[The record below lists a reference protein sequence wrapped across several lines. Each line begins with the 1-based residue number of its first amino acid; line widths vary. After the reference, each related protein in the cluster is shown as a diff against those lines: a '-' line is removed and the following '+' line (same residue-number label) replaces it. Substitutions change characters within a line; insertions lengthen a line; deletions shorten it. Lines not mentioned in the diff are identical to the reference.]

1 MKFFA
6 LFGSLALT
14 FSLLAS
20 DFNPKGTWQ
29 GVMIRKG
36 TKMKDAMLVYFEF
49 DKDSDG
55 FVSGYSREEVYDSD
69 LFSMKKVNGD
79 LNDDGTLHIR
89 QIAETK
95 SNKSSRTTWCRVS
108 ASLKYDPVKGYLT
121 GEYVATDCR
130 NVVGDFI
137 LYRADFELDKSGE
150 VESSQIWFEQFLKDY
165 ADGLS
170 APEIRKIERDNFV
183 FEPIFFD
190 YDKFDIREEHHAF
203 LDGMIKIVKGHSDLR
218 VRVTGHTDS
227 DGSDQYNDTLS
238 YNRAQAITEYFVRR
252 GLDADR
258 LEIEFKG
265 ERSPIDT
272 NNNPKGK
279 QRNRRV
285 DFEFI

>member
-6 LFGSLALT
+6 FFGMILISISAI
-14 FSLLAS
+14 AA
-20 DFNPKGTWQ
+20 DFDPSGTWQ

-36 TKMKDAMLVYFEF
+36 TKMKDASIVYFDFE
-49 DKDSDG
+49 KNDG
-55 FVSGYSREEVYDSD
+55 VVTGYSREEIYDSD
-69 LFSMKKVNGD
+69 LYSLKKVNAD
-79 LNDDGTLHIR
+79 LDENGTLHIR

-95 SNKSSRTTWCRVS
+95 SNKTSRTTWCRVS
-108 ASLKYDPVKGYLT
+108 ASLSYDPKTGYLT

-130 NVVGDFI
+130 RVAGDFI
-137 LYRADFELDKSGE
+137 LYRADFELPTDGE
-150 VESSQIWFEQFLKDY
+150 MPYTQIWFNQFVKDY
-165 ADGLS
+165 AEGLN

-190 YDKFDIREEHHAF
+190 YDKYEIREEHEAF
-203 LDGMIKIVKGHSDLR
+203 LNSMIKIVKGHSDLR
-218 VRVTGHTDS
+218 VKVTGHTDS

-238 YNRAQAITEYFVRR
+238 YNRAQAITNYFVKR
-252 GLDADR
+252 GLSSDR
-258 LEIEFKG
+258 LVIEFKG

-272 NNNPKGK
+272 NKNPKGK

>member
-1 MKFFA
+1 MRF
-6 LFGSLALT
+6 LAFLSSILLT
-14 FSLLAS
+14 FSLLAA

-36 TKMKDAMLVYFEF
+36 TKMKDASLIYFDFENT
-49 DKDSDG
+49 DG
-55 FVSGYSREEVYDSD
+55 FVTGYSREEIYDSE
-69 LFSMKKVNGD
+69 FYSMKKINGD
-79 LNDDGTLHIR
+79 MTDGQLDLR

-108 ASLKYDPVKGYLT
+108 ASLNYNPKTGYLT
-121 GEYVATDCR
+121 GQYIATDCR

-137 LYRADFELDKSGE
+137 LYRADFELDQGDDPLN
-150 VESSQIWFEQFLKDY
+150 SQIWFEQFVKDY
-165 ADGLS
+165 ADGLN

-190 YDKFDIREEHHAF
+190 YDKYDIRDEHNAF

-218 VRVTGHTDS
+218 VKVTGHTDS

-238 YNRAQAITEYFVRR
+238 YNRAQAITNYFVKR

-265 ERSPIDT
+265 ERSPADT
-272 NNNPKGK
+272 NSNPQGK